1 MLPIG
6 SLDRTPAGPDDD
18 KPFAWWQVLAMW
30 TAISFGVLFAG
41 GAALRALSGLK
52 GPEPNFALATFWWP
66 LLIFSLGGG
75 VSIGLLILTWWLVV
89 KRGFSWTLGFVVLAV
104 VVFALFVWPSPY
116 RYDKDRR
123 RDATCRVLQVH
134 RWTGEVACV
143 LPPSPSPPPRPGSA

>member
-6 SLDRTPAGPDDD
+6 SLDRTPAGPDAD

-41 GAALRALSGLK
+41 GAALQALADLK
-52 GPEPNFALATFWWP
+52 EPAPNFAVPAFWWS

-75 VSIGLLILTWWLVV
+75 VAIGLLILTWWLVV

-116 RYDKDRR
+116 RYEKDRR
-123 RDATCRVLQVH
+123 RDAICRVLQVH
-134 RWTGEVACV
+134 RWTGEVTCV
-143 LPPSPSPPPRPGSA
+143 LPPSPPPPPRPGPA